1 MKRIGAAILLFIF
14 TLQFAYSAIVI
25 TWYYV
30 NQAYVARV
38 LCVNKNNPKMACHGK
53 CYLNKKLSQSTGTG
67 DKEAP
72 LQVKKPVETAPCI
85 LEEFQKPNLF
95 YSLHKAPYGVFT
107 EHYQFT
113 LSPEIFHTPAQH
125 IL

>member
-1 MKRIGAAILLFIF
+1 VKRTGAAILLFIF
-14 TLQFAYSAIVI
+14 TMQFAYSAFVI

-30 NQAYVARV
+30 NQEYVARV

-53 CYLNKKLSQSTGTG
+53 CFLNKKLSQSTDTQ

-85 LEEFQKPNLF
+85 IEKLNELIVF
-95 YSLHKAPYGVFT
+95 YSHDAEPYGIMT
-107 EHYQFT
+107 DHYQFII
-113 LSPEIFHTPAQH
+113 SPDIFHPPAES
-125 IL
+125 IS